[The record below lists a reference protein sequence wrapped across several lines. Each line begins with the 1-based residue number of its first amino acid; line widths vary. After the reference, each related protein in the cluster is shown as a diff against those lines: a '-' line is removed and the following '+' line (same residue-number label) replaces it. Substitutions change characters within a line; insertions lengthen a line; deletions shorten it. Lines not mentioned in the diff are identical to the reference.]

1 MKVLREATWNSLE
14 TEGKLLPST
23 QHQINWFLLPASSI
37 IELPQWSQECEK
49 CLLAG
54 FGVNNG
60 DNKMTD
66 ISQQVIY
73 SKVQDSINNE
83 ITHTVNIINS
93 EMEKDVTDQ
102 TIKNLSNYFIILSN
116 LNQAMALLK
125 NIKPTQKKEDD

>member
-1 MKVLREATWNSLE
+1 M
-14 TEGKLLPST
+14 
-23 QHQINWFLLPASSI
+23 
-37 IELPQWSQECEK
+37 
-49 CLLAG
+49 LAG

-73 SKVQDSINNE
+73 SKVQDRVNDE

-93 EMEKDVTDQ
+93 EMEKDVTDE

-116 LNQAMALLK
+116 LNQAIALLK
-125 NIKPTQKKEDD
+125 NIKPTQKKEDDWVATF

>member
-1 MKVLREATWNSLE
+1 M
-14 TEGKLLPST
+14 
-23 QHQINWFLLPASSI
+23 
-37 IELPQWSQECEK
+37 
-49 CLLAG
+49 LAG

-60 DNKMTD
+60 DNKMTN

-73 SKVQDSINNE
+73 SKVQDRVNDE

-93 EMEKDVTDQ
+93 EMEKEVTDE

-116 LNQAMALLK
+116 LNQAIALLK

>member
-1 MKVLREATWNSLE
+1 M
-14 TEGKLLPST
+14 
-23 QHQINWFLLPASSI
+23 
-37 IELPQWSQECEK
+37 
-49 CLLAG
+49 LAG

-73 SKVQDSINNE
+73 SKVQDRVNDE

-93 EMEKDVTDQ
+93 EMEKDVTDE

-116 LNQAMALLK
+116 LNQAIALLK

>member
-1 MKVLREATWNSLE
+1 
-14 TEGKLLPST
+14 
-23 QHQINWFLLPASSI
+23 
-37 IELPQWSQECEK
+37 
-49 CLLAG
+49 
-54 FGVNNG
+54 
-60 DNKMTD
+60 MTD

-73 SKVQDSINNE
+73 SKVQDSINDE

>member
-1 MKVLREATWNSLE
+1 
-14 TEGKLLPST
+14 
-23 QHQINWFLLPASSI
+23 
-37 IELPQWSQECEK
+37 
-49 CLLAG
+49 
-54 FGVNNG
+54 
-60 DNKMTD
+60 MTD

-93 EMEKDVTDQ
+93 EMEKDVTDE

-125 NIKPTQKKEDD
+125 NIKPTEEISA